1 MIFLIKFERFC
12 ENFSNITTK
21 REKWRHPAAIF
32 HALNCKY
39 SLINLCTK
47 SSDSFP

>member
-1 MIFLIKFERFC
+1 MIFLIKFEPFC

-21 REKWRHPAAIF
+21 REKRRHRAAVF
-32 HALNCKY
+32 YTFNCKY